1 MLDRFLL
8 VTRPGLKGQ
17 WIDPRAESFHTATLH
32 LQKVNDQIGND
43 AAMTLKLESV
53 KQFARTLRDE
63 VALYSGYGQ
72 LPARN
77 VANIGFVL
85 YSEHILAVEL
95 AGTLLLVA
103 TIGAVAIAGRRKEA
117 TP

>member
-1 MLDRFLL
+1 MRRRFGNSLLLRKYIDDIIVTAPVLLHQDR
-8 VTRPGLKGQ
+8 
-17 WIDPRAESFHTATLH
+17 A
-32 LQKVNDQIGND
+32 
-43 AAMTLKLESV
+43 
-53 KQFARTLRDE
+53 FARTLRDE